1 MKILILNNYY
11 YPNMEGGAEYSVKL
25 LAEALVKIGIDVNV
39 LCMDGEPYRDV
50 LEYETVNGVKVYR
63 SYPKS
68 LYRR

>member
-39 LCMDGEPYRDV
+39 L
-50 LEYETVNGVKVYR
+50 
-63 SYPKS
+63 YP
-68 LYRR
+68 